1 VKDLDRQV
9 LALLPE
15 DLLLF
20 LLEDL
25 ACTVVRVD
33 DVVADLEV
41 DALGLDDKVLDL
53 LFRYVG
59 NGSSSFSTGVPLGTA
74 PAMSAGSDPRG

>member
-1 VKDLDRQV
+1 VEDLDRQV
-9 LALLPE
+9 LAGLPE
-15 DLLLF
+15 DLLLL

-25 ACTVVRVD
+25 AGAVVRID

-41 DALGLDDKVLDL
+41 DALGLDDLQVLDDL

-59 NGSSSFSTGVPLGTA
+59 NQLP
-74 PAMSAGSDPRG
+74 PRRRRGDVLTQASG